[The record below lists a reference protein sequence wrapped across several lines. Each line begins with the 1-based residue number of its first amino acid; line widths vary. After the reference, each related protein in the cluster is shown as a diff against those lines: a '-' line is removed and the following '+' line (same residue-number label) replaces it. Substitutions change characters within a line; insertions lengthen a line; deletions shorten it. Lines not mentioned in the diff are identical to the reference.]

1 MIHGYFDASGHPTIK
16 IVVGGIRMQVEIEAL
31 IDTGFDGKVSIPS
44 IIATQ
49 LGLELI
55 SLEWV
60 ELADGSIISSLIFKG
75 QALLGGQTREV
86 EMMLTDADEA
96 LIGTGLLANYRLEI
110 DFVNRT
116 IEIQEIQPKSTD

>member
-1 MIHGYFDASGHPTIK
+1 MIQGYFDASGHPKIK

-75 QALLGGQTREV
+75 QATLGGQTLEV

-96 LIGTGLLANYRLEI
+96 LIGTGLLASYRLEI

-116 IEIQEIQPKSTD
+116 IKIKEIQPK